1 MKIAIA
7 SGKGGTGKTTV
18 AINLALSLEGEK
30 VQVIDADVEEP
41 NAHLFLNPIITDT
54 KSVDILIPEVN
65 ENKCDHNGV
74 CAEVCQFHAIALL
87 GKKVLVFPE
96 LCHGCGS
103 CTTNCPEQAITE
115 HPRPMGTLER
125 GQAGQIKFAHGR
137 MDIGEAMAVPV
148 ISQLKKWELPDHT
161 IIIDSPPGASCPVVE
176 SLRGADF
183 VLLVTEPTPFGLHDL
198 SGAVEVTRE
207 IGIPLGVVLNRSTV
221 GDDAVQA
228 YCRDEKI
235 PILMQIPHDR
245 RIAEAYSNGIPM
257 VTALPEYKEKFL
269 ALYKSIQE
277 AIA

>member
-18 AINLALSLEGEK
+18 AINLALSLEGEP

-41 NAHLFLNPIITDT
+41 NAHLFLNPTITDT

-115 HPRPMGTLER
+115 IPRPMGTLER
-125 GQAGQIKFAHGR
+125 GNAGKIQFAHGR
-137 MDIGEAMAVPV
+137 MDVGEAMAVPV
-148 ISQLKKWELPDHT
+148 IAQLKKWELPDHT

-257 VTALPEYKEKFL
+257 VEALPEYKEKFA

>member
-18 AINLALSLEGEK
+18 AINLALSLEGER

-41 NAHLFLNPIITDT
+41 NAHLFLNPTITDT

-65 ENKCDHNGV
+65 ENKCDANGV
-74 CAEVCQFHAIALL
+74 CAEVCQYHAIALL

-115 HPRPMGTLER
+115 IPRPMGTLER
-125 GQAGQIKFAHGR
+125 GNAGKIQFAHGR
-137 MDIGEAMAVPV
+137 MDVGEAMAVPV
-148 ISQLKKWELPDHT
+148 ISQLKKWELPDHI

-228 YCRDEKI
+228 YCQDEKI

-257 VTALPEYKEKFL
+257 VEALPEYKEKFA